1 MATTETILSGDGTT
15 TQFGFTFPYI
25 KTEDVKVE
33 LQEFDTVEST
43 VISRVQISS
52 FSIPSNN
59 PTVVD
64 FSAIGAATNYQAI
77 TGAPLTNHAVNTSN
91 TIRVRIYRFTSADAN
106 PSTFL
111 QGSTIRAQ
119 DLNDNFEQIL
129 YIMQERQNTIQTI
142 QLGGIGE
149 NIIGTV
155 SIQDDAITADK
166 LRDSTV
172 TDSDRAVTTNHIR
185 DNAVTTAKLASD
197 LTVDLAS
204 GTVGSPSLT
213 FDENTGLYSPGED
226 QVALSTGGT
235 GRLFINA
242 SGNVGIGT
250 ISPSE
255 KLELGSGNIKLANVG
270 RIFSTDGSRG
280 SVQISAPHDA
290 TLRRVTYGNN
300 YYLDSDSTY
309 KQGSTAIGGCALE
322 LTAPNA
328 NYGTLKFIQKQDPDS
343 GGATRDA
350 LVINEDGKI
359 GIGTGSP
366 THLFQAVSSGTSSE
380 AVAAFGNASIANG
393 LQIQTN
399 GNLDWGF
406 NALNSRNLTFSTNQ
420 QERLRITS
428 DGKLGLGTATP
439 QSELTVRGS
448 NPQITL
454 EPTSDVTQNCR
465 IQFALADGTVQSQ
478 ITGGGSLGSVI
489 RFSQGPTE
497 RMRIASTGALGLSG
511 ANYGNSGQVL
521 TSNGSGSAPSWQTAP
536 TAKAW
541 VHFNGSAATI
551 TPADSYNVSSITDR
565 GTGRYTVNLT
575 NTLGST
581 NPACF
586 ASGVADSSRLGN
598 ASPDS
603 SDPDDKIAV
612 GFKGTN
618 NQFYD
623 DEKVSVVVFA

>member
-1 MATTETILSGDGTT
+1 MATTETISFGDGTT
-15 TQFGFTFPYI
+15 TQFSFTFPYI

-91 TIRVRIYRFTSADAN
+91 IIRVRIYRFTSADAN
-106 PSTFL
+106 PATFL

-166 LRDSTV
+166 LSDSTV

-185 DNAVTTAKLASD
+185 NDAVTADKLADTAVTPGTYTATDITVDAQGRITAASSGTIATSEIESNAITTGKLDTGAVTTAKLADAAVTTAKLTNDAVTADKLADTGVTPGSYTKTNI
-197 LTVDLAS
+197 TVDQQGRITAAS
-204 GTVGSPSLT
+204 SNNSLIQT
-213 FDENTGLYSPGED
+213 ADIADDAVTAAKLENTT
-226 QVALSTGGT
+226 VTA
-235 GRLFINA
+235 
-242 SGNVGIGT
+242 
-250 ISPSE
+250 
-255 KLELGSGNIKLANVG
+255 GSY
-270 RIFSTDGSRG
+270 T
-280 SVQISAPHDA
+280 
-290 TLRRVTYGNN
+290 
-300 YYLDSDSTY
+300 
-309 KQGSTAIGGCALE
+309 
-322 LTAPNA
+322 
-328 NYGTLKFIQKQDPDS
+328 
-343 GGATRDA
+343 
-350 LVINEDGKI
+350 
-359 GIGTGSP
+359 
-366 THLFQAVSSGTSSE
+366 
-380 AVAAFGNASIANG
+380 NASITVDAQG
-393 LQIQTN
+393 
-399 GNLDWGF
+399 
-406 NALNSRNLTFSTNQ
+406 RLTAAS
-420 QERLRITS
+420 
-428 DGKLGLGTATP
+428 
-439 QSELTVRGS
+439 S
-448 NPQITL
+448 NTL
-454 EPTSDVTQNCR
+454 V
-465 IQFALADGTVQSQ
+465 
-478 ITGGGSLGSVI
+478 
-489 RFSQGPTE
+489 
-497 RMRIASTGALGLSG
+497 
-511 ANYGNSGQVL
+511 
-521 TSNGSGSAPSWQTAP
+521 

-541 VHFNGSAATI
+541 VHFDGTAATV

-586 ASGVADSSRLGN
+586 ASGVADSSRIGN

-603 SDPDDKIAV
+603 TDPDDKIAV

-618 NQFYD
+618 DQFYND
-623 DEKVSVVVFA
+623 DNVSVVVFA

>member
-91 TIRVRIYRFTSADAN
+91 IIRVRIYRFTSADAN

-129 YIMQERQNTIQTI
+129 YIMQERQNTLQTI

-185 DNAVTTAKLASD
+185 DNAVTTAKIANDAVTTAKIATNAVTTAKLASD

-204 GTVGSPSLT
+204 GTAGSPSLT

-226 QVALSTGGT
+226 RVAISTNGT
-235 GRLFINA
+235 GRLFVDE
-242 SGNVGIGT
+242 SG
-250 ISPSE
+250 
-255 KLELGSGNIKLANVG
+255 LELGSGNIKLANVG
-270 RIFSTDGSRG
+270 RIFSADGSRG

-309 KQGSTAIGGCALE
+309 KQGSAAIGGCALE

-350 LVINEDGKI
+350 LVIDQNGNV
-359 GIGTGSP
+359 GIGT
-366 THLFQAVSSGTSSE
+366 
-380 AVAAFGNASIANG
+380 AS
-393 LQIQTN
+393 
-399 GNLDWGF
+399 
-406 NALNSRNLTFSTNQ
+406 
-420 QERLRITS
+420 
-428 DGKLGLGTATP
+428 P

-454 EPTSDVTQNCR
+454 EPTADTQNCR
-465 IQFALADGTVQSQ
+465 IEFALADGTVQSR
-478 ITGGGSLGSVI
+478 IAGGGSDGSAI

-497 RMRIASTGALGLSG
+497 RLRIDSDGLQVAGDITATGDISG
-511 ANYGNSGQVL
+511 DNVTATGNATVTNNLTVNGTGDQSLAGTLKFDSGYGSV
-521 TSNGSGSAPSWQTAP
+521 ATAYGVR
-536 TAKAW
+536 AW
-541 VHFNGSAATI
+541 VNFNGTGTVAIRASG
-551 TPADSYNVSSITDR
+551 NVSSITDN
-565 GTGRYTVNLT
+565 GTGDYTVNFTNALSDSNFSAIVTHILYLT
-575 NTLGST
+575 DYRQS
-581 NPACF
+581 
-586 ASGVADSSRLGN
+586 SGQ
-598 ASPDS
+598 
-603 SDPDDKIAV
+603 K
-612 GFKGTN
+612 
-618 NQFYD
+618 
-623 DEKVSVVVFA
+623 